1 MTHAILTTMTAP
13 FRVTASG
20 VVVLN
25 ALGESVARAS
35 YNMESPKGTGARIAA
50 ALNYCQDLTDA
61 QLTEDSAGTVIE
73 DRDRLLAALRT
84 AVTALKYWQLMG
96 ASAEVSVSD
105 RAIEL
110 TAEAIGGR

>member
-50 ALNYCQDLTDA
+50 ALNYTHDLTDA
-61 QLTEDSAGTVIE
+61 QLTEDSAGEVLD
-73 DRDRLLAALRT
+73 DRNRLLAALRELQ
-84 AVTALKYWQLMG
+84 ANPNDPRAHRTALDAM
-96 ASAEVSVSD
+96 
-105 RAIEL
+105 
-110 TAEAIGGR
+110 GGR